1 MYPILFIHA
10 CMSLEAL
17 VSTGSRSLRRSTSSK
32 RSVQWPQAGRRMRAV
47 HERVGKIWDPDTI
60 THLICNGFRKAV
72 RRTCFWFGVSIPWHE
87 DLVKW
92 SQIAELHK
100 DIEHLFHWTLRE
112 RWLFFQPPSGCKSNF
127 LAISLQSCSMQGGH
141 GETNLFMYW
150 VGKSNWQLPTMPV
163 MCEDT
168 PLHNFNC
175 AFQAAKSKERQRGLF
190 YYVNMTWLT
199 GFLILHIKYLPSRIA
214 RVKINMKS

>member
-1 MYPILFIHA
+1 MIGLGNSLWWFIVWTSTGIMYPILFIHA

-112 RWLFFQPPSGCKSNF
+112 RWLFFSTSEWLQKQLPCNQPPILLYAGR
-127 LAISLQSCSMQGGH
+127 A
-141 GETNLFMYW
+141 
-150 VGKSNWQLPTMPV
+150 
-163 MCEDT
+163 
-168 PLHNFNC
+168 
-175 AFQAAKSKERQRGLF
+175 RG
-190 YYVNMTWLT
+190 N
-199 GFLILHIKYLPSRIA
+199 
-214 RVKINMKS
+214 